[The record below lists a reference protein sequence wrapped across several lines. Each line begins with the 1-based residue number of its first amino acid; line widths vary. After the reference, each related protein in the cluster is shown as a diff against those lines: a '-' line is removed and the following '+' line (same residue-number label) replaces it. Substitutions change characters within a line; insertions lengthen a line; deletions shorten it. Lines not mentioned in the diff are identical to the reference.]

1 MQCWL
6 SHLVK
11 GWALWSSLKLLTLF
25 RSCWKFDVVAVVV
38 VVVVEDREVDL
49 NRDQKEDMGMIES
62 GR

>member
-11 GWALWSSLKLLTLF
+11 GWAVWSSLKLLTLF

>member
-11 GWALWSSLKLLTLF
+11 GWAVWSSLKLLILF

>member
-1 MQCWL
+1 M
-6 SHLVK
+6 
-11 GWALWSSLKLLTLF
+11 WSSLKLLTLF

>member
-1 MQCWL
+1 M
-6 SHLVK
+6 
-11 GWALWSSLKLLTLF
+11 WSSLKLLTLF
-25 RSCWKFDVVAVVV
+25 RSCWKFDVVAV

>member
-11 GWALWSSLKLLTLF
+11 GWAVWSSLKLLTLF
-25 RSCWKFDVVAVVV
+25 RSCWKFDVVAV